1 MRLTISSR
9 WIWSLLF
16 VMQLGWGPSARALKC
31 SDLFQ
36 TSRRN
41 EVSANLAR
49 GAGYATARDFDR
61 LADRVE
67 AHRGEF
73 IRLLSSVDNYHG
85 ANYEV
90 QQVIRTLRGVKIHEQ
105 SYLNRLQ
112 QGPGVRNVAVYGST
126 NIPLYTLIL
135 HAVIPAS
142 TGAHVWFR
150 TPAASRE
157 TYVRLFARFK
167 ELNPELDLSTIHL
180 LTDPADVQYDNFRKQ
195 YVLGM
200 NRKGSRYERGPAD
213 VVLFTGNPRTGE
225 EVRAQITRKL
235 EETRAQLAELPE
247 FRGTLFLK
255 FGAGLNPVIV
265 TANGRQHLAPAI
277 DAAIEAIR
285 INSSQDC
292 IAPKFYVVHESVAR
306 EFTEQLMTRIGSLRY
321 GERTDVRADYSN
333 LTYAESVDG
342 LQAFRTRWQSNL
354 LNPQAQIDAVS
365 KRVDPH
371 VFKFEFDRFNDVEL
385 VDHYAPYL
393 VIFTYRTKEQLE
405 RVANDPRVRERAMF
419 ASVFGDAADTQMVY
433 LRKLFEDNFHTT
445 ILNQSIFVE
454 ESGNFPFGGYSA
466 SSSTATLLALEGGA
480 IRSFETH
487 RPLLYSKEAAQ
498 IFGARSAHAGRAV
511 LAGGEGRASREDLAR
526 LNEVL
531 RLAESP
537 EAAISA
543 HAQWRQLHGAEG
555 TARPRGLTALRE
567 LGRAQGF
574 WRVVEGAAPRTEA
587 DARKDE
593 LFFGPQR
600 LYTNGQVQT
609 SRSLENSGAPESTTP
624 RSVESTE
631 GIPESTRSRSA
642 EGARGSPEST
652 TPRAHAAFVESGRF
666 RRGVVLHP
674 TFIDA
679 DVRVFNAWRGDANPL
694 MGVGYLNPVLFSSKA
709 REYAVA
715 QAVWPGS
722 MPRSVEFKDLAAVA
736 RDPEIQRLREAVLTR
751 LQALSSSRVGVG
763 ERAELLTQ
771 VEQLL
776 QRTFA
781 GINREFPHGA
791 FVKNFNEF
799 TTGDLGNQITTY
811 SQNER
816 NYARQFITWATSDS
830 ASGRP
835 GSSRWLQSAQGQTYE
850 TGTKMIAKFLV
861 KPEDLLIQQ
870 RVVLAKTPMGMPVEI
885 RVDFIDGEAVHAR
898 PRYTHEYLGREM
910 REAQEVLNQFF
921 ARAPESLRRMAGGAD
936 LAKLEDGRWMFME
949 FNFGSNSGTLSPELF
964 PIEANLWMS
973 RLRGEPTLLVRE
985 LESAR
990 GAGVDGMRAYLS
1002 RLRQHRDIWQKRD
1015 ISEMSRTEVA
1025 KYFRDRALDQ
1035 WMARPTRESGE
1046 AAIADFRRVIE
1057 GLYEPGNRELELLA
1071 LGMENAVRSRLA
1083 ESVVAENVVAENVVR
1098 DVVRG
1103 VGDRRGP

>member
-9 WIWSLLF
+9 RIWSLLL
-16 VMQLGWGPSARALKC
+16 VMQLGWGPSALALKC

-36 TSRRN
+36 ASRRS

-73 IRLLSSVDNYHG
+73 MRLLSSVDNYHG

-157 TYVRLFARFK
+157 TYVRLFTRFK

-200 NRKGSRYERGPAD
+200 NRKGNRYERGPAD

-265 TANGRQHLAPAI
+265 TANGRQHLAPAV

-306 EFTEQLMTRIGSLRY
+306 EFTEQLMTRVGSLRY

-342 LQAFRTRWQSNL
+342 LQAFRTRWQANL
-354 LNPQAQIDAVS
+354 LNPQAQIDAAS

-466 SSSTATLLALEGGA
+466 SSSTATLLALEAGA

-511 LAGGEGRASREDLAR
+511 LAGGEGRAGREDVAR
-526 LNEVL
+526 LSEVL

-537 EAAISA
+537 EVAISS
-543 HAQWRQLHGAEG
+543 HAQWRQLNGVE
-555 TARPRGLTALRE
+555 TSARPRGLTALAE
-567 LGRAQGF
+567 LGRTHGF

-609 SRSLENSGAPESTTP
+609 SRSSEADADRAAPGATTP
-624 RSVESTE
+624 
-631 GIPESTRSRSA
+631 G
-642 EGARGSPEST
+642 
-652 TPRAHAAFVESGRF
+652 AHAAFVESGRF

-736 RDPEIQRLREAVLTR
+736 RDPEIQRLRESVLAR
-751 LQALSSSRVGVG
+751 LQSLSSARVGVG
-763 ERAELLTQ
+763 ERAELLAQ

-776 QRTFA
+776 QKTFA

-835 GSSRWLQSAQGQTYE
+835 GSTRWLQSAQGQTYE

-870 RVVLAKTPMGMPVEI
+870 RVVLAKTSLGMPVEI

-910 REAQEVLNQFF
+910 LEAQEVLNQFF

-964 PIEANLWMS
+964 PIEANLWLS

-990 GAGVDGMRAYLS
+990 AAGVDGMRAYLG

-1025 KYFRDRALDQ
+1025 KYFRDRALDH

-1046 AAIADFRRVIE
+1046 TAIAEFRRVIE
-1057 GLYEPGNRELELLA
+1057 GMYEPGNRELELLV

-1083 ESVVAENVVAENVVR
+1083 E
-1098 DVVRG
+1098 DVVN
-1103 VGDRRGP
+1103 RRGP

>member
-1 MRLTISSR
+1 
-9 WIWSLLF
+9 
-16 VMQLGWGPSARALKC
+16 
-31 SDLFQ
+31 
-36 TSRRN
+36 
-41 EVSANLAR
+41 
-49 GAGYATARDFDR
+49 
-61 LADRVE
+61 
-67 AHRGEF
+67 
-73 IRLLSSVDNYHG
+73 
-85 ANYEV
+85 
-90 QQVIRTLRGVKIHEQ
+90 
-105 SYLNRLQ
+105 
-112 QGPGVRNVAVYGST
+112 
-126 NIPLYTLIL
+126 
-135 HAVIPAS
+135 
-142 TGAHVWFR
+142 
-150 TPAASRE
+150 
-157 TYVRLFARFK
+157 
-167 ELNPELDLSTIHL
+167 
-180 LTDPADVQYDNFRKQ
+180 
-195 YVLGM
+195 
-200 NRKGSRYERGPAD
+200 
-213 VVLFTGNPRTGE
+213 
-225 EVRAQITRKL
+225 
-235 EETRAQLAELPE
+235 
-247 FRGTLFLK
+247 
-255 FGAGLNPVIV
+255 V
-265 TANGRQHLAPAI
+265 TANGRQHLAPAV

-292 IAPKFYVVHESVAR
+292 IAPKFYVVHERVAR
-306 EFTEQLMTRIGSLRY
+306 QFTEQLMTRVGSLRY
-321 GERTDVRADYSN
+321 GERTDVRTDYSN
-333 LTYAESVDG
+333 LTYAESFDG
-342 LQAFRTRWQSNL
+342 LQAFRTRWQANL
-354 LNPQAQIDAVS
+354 LNPQAQIDAAS

-393 VIFTYRTKEQLE
+393 VIFTYRTKKQLE

-445 ILNQSIFVE
+445 VLNQSIFVE

-466 SSSTATLLALEGGA
+466 SSSTATFLALEGGV

-498 IFGARSAHAGRAV
+498 IFGARSALAGRAV
-511 LAGGEGRASREDLAR
+511 LAGGEGRAGREDVER
-526 LNEVL
+526 LNQVL

-543 HAQWRQLHGAEG
+543 HAQWRQLNGSEG
-555 TARPRGLTALRE
+555 STRPRGLEALRE

-600 LYTNGQVQT
+600 LYTNGQVQS
-609 SRSLENSGAPESTTP
+609 SRPE
-624 RSVESTE
+624 E
-631 GIPESTRSRSA
+631 GD
-642 EGARGSPEST
+642 RGVPEST

-666 RRGVVLHP
+666 RRGVVMHP

-679 DVRVFNAWRGDANPL
+679 DVRVFNSWRGDANPL

-715 QAVWPGS
+715 QAVWLGS
-722 MPRSVEFKDLAAVA
+722 MPRSVEFKDLATVA
-736 RDPEIQRLREAVLTR
+736 RDPEIQRLRKSVSAR
-751 LQALSSSRVGVG
+751 LQSLSGTRVGVG

-776 QRTFA
+776 QKTFN

-835 GSSRWLQSAQGQTYE
+835 GSSRWLRSAQGQTYE

-898 PRYTHEYLGREM
+898 PRYTHEYLGREI

-949 FNFGSNSGTLSPELF
+949 FNFGSNSGTLAPELF
-964 PIEANLWMS
+964 PIEANLWLS

-985 LESAR
+985 LELAR

-1046 AAIADFRRVIE
+1046 AALTEFRRVIE
-1057 GLYEPGNRELELLA
+1057 GLYEPGNRELELLL
-1071 LGMENAVRSRLA
+1071 LGMKNAVRSRLA
-1083 ESVVAENVVAENVVR
+1083 E
-1098 DVVRG
+1098 DVVG
-1103 VGDRRGP
+1103 RRGP